1 MALIYALLAVTV
13 VSMLS
18 LLGAIFIVF
27 QRKLIDSMTTYLLAF
42 SSGILLG
49 TTFYDLIPEG
59 FDSLQTSVY
68 TWVIVGMV
76 TFFVLEK
83 FIHWH
88 SHVEKIDEGR
98 VSKKHVAYLSLIGD
112 GVHNFLDGAIIGVTF
127 LTSVPLGVVTTIAV
141 VAHEI
146 PHELG
151 DFFLLIYGGFTNKKA
166 LWYNFLSAL
175 TAVLGTIVVFI
186 FSANILA
193 VSPYLIGF
201 AAGNFL
207 YIAAS
212 DLIPELHQKR
222 NMTIS
227 VIQTICLV
235 VGVMLMQVIS
245 TYLWTN

>member
-1 MALIYALLAVTV
+1 MVLAYALLAVFF
-13 VSMLS
+13 VSLLS
-18 LLGAIFIVF
+18 LLGAVFIVF
-27 QRKLIDSMTTYLLAF
+27 QRKILDSITTYLLAF

-59 FDSLQTSVY
+59 YDGLQGNVY
-68 TWVIVGMV
+68 TWVIVGLV
-76 TFFVLEK
+76 AFFVLEK
-83 FIHWH
+83 IIHWH
-88 SHVEKIDEGR
+88 SHVEELDHGT
-98 VSKKHVAYLSLIGD
+98 VSKKHIAYLCLIGD
-112 GVHNFLDGAIIGVTF
+112 GIHNFLDGAIIGVTF

-151 DFFLLIYGGFTNKKA
+151 DFFLLIYGGFSNKKA

-175 TAVLGTIVVFI
+175 TAVLGTIVIFI
-186 FSANILA
+186 FSKDILS

-212 DLIPELHQKR
+212 DLIPELHQKHSAI
-222 NMTIS
+222 IS
-227 VIQTICLV
+227 VIQTICLLI
-235 VGVMLMQVIS
+235 GIIIMQIVS
-245 TYLWTN
+245 THL

>member
-1 MALIYALLAVTV
+1 MVFAYALLAVII
-13 VSMLS
+13 VSLLS

-27 QRKLIDSMTTYLLAF
+27 QRKLLDSITTYLLAF

-59 FDSLQTSVY
+59 YDGLHEHVY
-68 TWVIVGMV
+68 TWVIVGLV
-76 TFFVLEK
+76 VFFVLEK
-83 FIHWH
+83 IIHWH
-88 SHVEKIDEGR
+88 SHVEEVEKGI
-98 VSKKHVAYLSLIGD
+98 VSKKHVAYLCLVGD
-112 GVHNFLDGAIIGVTF
+112 SVHNFLDGAIIGVTF

-175 TAVLGTIVVFI
+175 TAVLGTIVIFI
-186 FSANILA
+186 FSKDILGA
-193 VSPYLIGF
+193 SPYLIGF

-212 DLIPELHQKR
+212 DIIPELHQKR
-222 NMTIS
+222 SVTIS
-227 VIQTICLV
+227 VIQTICLLI
-235 VGVMLMQVIS
+235 GIIIMQIVS
-245 TYLWTN
+245 THL

>member
-1 MALIYALLAVTV
+1 MVLAYALLAVTI
-13 VSMLS
+13 VSLLS
-18 LLGAIFIVF
+18 LLGAVFITF
-27 QRKLIDSMTTYLLAF
+27 QRKLLDSMTTYLLAF

-59 FDSLQTSVY
+59 FDGLQKGIY
-68 TWVIVGMV
+68 TWVIVGLV

-83 FIHWH
+83 LIHWH
-88 SHVEKIDEGR
+88 SHVEELEGEKP
-98 VSKKHVAYLSLIGD
+98 SKKHLAYLTLIGD

-127 LTSVPLGVVTTIAV
+127 LTSVPLGIATTIAV
-141 VAHEI
+141 IAHEI

-151 DFFLLIYGGFTNKKA
+151 DFFLLIYGGFSNKKA

-175 TAVLGTIVVFI
+175 TAVLGTIVIFVF
-186 FSANILA
+186 SKNILA

-222 NMTIS
+222 KMTIS
-227 VIQTICLV
+227 IIQTIFLV
-235 VGVMLMQVIS
+235 IGVVLMGIVS
-245 TYLWTN
+245 AHL

>member
-1 MALIYALLAVTV
+1 MVFAYALLAVTI
-13 VSMLS
+13 VSLLS

-27 QRKLIDSMTTYLLAF
+27 KRKLLDSITTYLLAF

-59 FDSLQTSVY
+59 YDGLRGNVY
-68 TWVIVGMV
+68 TWVIVGLV
-76 TFFVLEK
+76 AFFVLEK
-83 FIHWH
+83 IIHWH
-88 SHVEKIDEGR
+88 SHVEELDHGA
-98 VSKKHVAYLSLIGD
+98 VSKKHIAYLSLVGD

-127 LTSVPLGVVTTIAV
+127 LTSVPLGIATTIAV
-141 VAHEI
+141 IAHEI

-151 DFFLLIYGGFTNKKA
+151 DFFLLIYGGFSNKKA

-175 TAVLGTIVVFI
+175 TAVLGTIVIFI
-186 FSANILA
+186 FSKDILS

-222 NMTIS
+222 RVTIS
-227 VIQTICLV
+227 VIQTICLLLGIIIMRIV
-235 VGVMLMQVIS
+235 S
-245 TYLWTN
+245 TYL

>member
-1 MALIYALLAVTV
+1 MVFAYALLAVII
-13 VSMLS
+13 VSLLS

-27 QRKLIDSMTTYLLAF
+27 QRKLLDSITTYLLAF

-59 FDSLQTSVY
+59 YDELRGNVY
-68 TWVIVGMV
+68 TWVIVGLV
-76 TFFVLEK
+76 AFFVLEK
-83 FIHWH
+83 IIHWH
-88 SHVEKIDEGR
+88 SHVEEVEKGTM
-98 VSKKHVAYLSLIGD
+98 SKKHIAYLCLVGD
-112 GVHNFLDGAIIGVTF
+112 GIHNFLDGAIIGVTF
-127 LTSVPLGVVTTIAV
+127 LTSVPLGMVTTIAV

-151 DFFLLIYGGFTNKKA
+151 DFFLLIYGGLTNTKA

-175 TAVLGTIVVFI
+175 TAVLGTIVIFI
-186 FSANILA
+186 FSKDILS

-212 DLIPELHQKR
+212 DLIPELHQKHHV
-222 NMTIS
+222 IVS
-227 VIQTICLV
+227 VMQTICLLI
-235 VGVMLMQVIS
+235 GIIIMQIVS
-245 TYLWTN
+245 THL

>member
-1 MALIYALLAVTV
+1 MVLGYALFSV
-13 VSMLS
+13 VIVSLLS
-18 LLGAIFIVF
+18 LLGAVFIVF
-27 QRKLIDSMTTYLLAF
+27 QRKILDSITTYLLAF

-49 TTFYDLIPEG
+49 TTFYDLLPEG
-59 FDSLQTSVY
+59 YDGIHEQVY
-68 TWVIVGMV
+68 TWVIVGLV

-88 SHVEKIDEGR
+88 SHVEEVEKGI
-98 VSKKHVAYLSLIGD
+98 VSKKHVAYLCLVGD
-112 GVHNFLDGAIIGVTF
+112 GVHNFLDGAVIGVTF
-127 LTSVPLGVVTTIAV
+127 LTSVPLGIATTIAV
-141 VAHEI
+141 IAHEI

-151 DFFLLIYGGFTNKKA
+151 DFFLLIYGGFSNKKA

-175 TAVLGTIVVFI
+175 TAVLGTIVIFI
-186 FSANILA
+186 FSKDILS

-207 YIAAS
+207 YIASS

-235 VGVMLMQVIS
+235 VGVILMQVIS